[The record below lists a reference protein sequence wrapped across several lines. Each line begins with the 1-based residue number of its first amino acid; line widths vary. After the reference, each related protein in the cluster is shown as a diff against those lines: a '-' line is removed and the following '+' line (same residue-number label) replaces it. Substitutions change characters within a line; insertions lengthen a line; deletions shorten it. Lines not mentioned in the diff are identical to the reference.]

1 MGAIMTY
8 GFYKYG
14 VGVREHKYDFSPPVF
29 CPGKIRVAE
38 PIVARLHGR
47 DTADTGYR

>member
-14 VGVREHKYDFSPPVF
+14 VGVREHKYDSPASLYPE
-29 CPGKIRVAE
+29 KIGMPE
-38 PIVARLHGR
+38 
-47 DTADTGYR
+47 AD